1 MPIASLPTLA
11 GMKGVYGRGRMK
23 EISDVFL
30 NMGGIPPP
38 HTADHCFAD
47 PTPDK
52 ADLQPCTRIK
62 LLTPEEVARD
72 EL

>member
-1 MPIASLPTLA
+1 
-11 GMKGVYGRGRMK
+11 MKGVYGRGKLK
-23 EISDVFL
+23 EISDVFN
-30 NMGGIPPP
+30 NMGSIPSLQSC
-38 HTADHCFAD
+38 DQCFVTD

-52 ADLQPCTRIK
+52 ADLQPCTHIK